1 MNDAA
6 VILFHAPPDQV
17 ESLLEIL
24 RSAEIQWTGKALIFC
39 DCDDAPGARV
49 HFREK
54 GASTAVARQFGIP
67 GRILVAG
74 NGGALTSAH
83 RIARELKLKAIEVLP
98 DATDLFDAAVTLGSC
113 AITPL
118 IDCAA
123 TLLREAGI
131 RDGEAARIAS
141 ALFSQTASE
150 YARSGKQSWAW
161 YMRKPQLDRVEAQ
174 IAAVGGLP
182 RRSCGNCCCLGWRL
196 STNTRRWRGSFR
208 KCRKGNCGEDSL
220 TAPWQSRLSRLTSP
234 VQGHDCGAMT
244 AGFERSIPVIQDER
258 CAGENGAHHFPLYS
272 DAAAVNN
279 TQSFE
284 AQPVSFGEVLFNHRF
299 HVAGRNAVQVEDV
312 GYGDSDGD
320 FGIGHKKKTPGARK
334 ASQRGF
340 RFVQRA

>member
-1 MNDAA
+1 MGFLYKYGVLGAGAVAKSLIGRLPAKTRDLGPVSGVSFRVASRIANTLRAGRAARTANELNDAA

-17 ESLLEIL
+17 EILLEIL
-24 RSAEIQWTGKALIFC
+24 RSAEIHWTGKALIFC
-39 DCDDAPGARV
+39 DCDDAPGARA

-54 GASTAVARQFGIP
+54 GANTAVAKQFGIP

-74 NGGALTSAH
+74 NGGALTAAH

-161 YMRKPQLDRVEAQ
+161 YMRKPQRERVEAQ
-174 IAAVGGLP
+174 IAAVGGRPAPVLRQLLLFGLETFDKYP
-182 RRSCGNCCCLGWRL
+182 EVARELQSL
-196 STNTRRWRGSFR
+196 S
-208 KCRKGNCGEDSL
+208 KE
-220 TAPWQSRLSRLTSP
+220 
-234 VQGHDCGAMT
+234 
-244 AGFERSIPVIQDER
+244 
-258 CAGENGAHHFPLYS
+258 
-272 DAAAVNN
+272 
-279 TQSFE
+279 
-284 AQPVSFGEVLFNHRF
+284 
-299 HVAGRNAVQVEDV
+299 
-312 GYGDSDGD
+312 
-320 FGIGHKKKTPGARK
+320 
-334 ASQRGF
+334 
-340 RFVQRA
+340 